1 MKNIHLLPTEKTS
14 RLSRDKNN
22 RNLFINTSKDFLFNA
37 ENLEYLNIYITS
49 DEEIKEGD
57 WVYYENGYL
66 KGVHK
71 VVNGQ
76 RPKTMFL
83 KKIILTTDQDLIKD
97 GVQSI
102 DDEFLEWFVK
112 NPSCEFVEVKSES
125 SKKFGLWKP
134 ECYPQIYKIIIPQEE
149 PNQELLPDFKITKN
163 IFDFV
168 SNLSDTNK
176 EEPNQDKWEQLRGEG
191 LDQPLTSWDEI
202 KQHVGLINDNIDE
215 FDKAAQEYF
224 ERKSKFKQD
233 LNDDIHEAHQTGRA
247 MKQEESKQECTCGVC
262 DNCEEQETIQ
272 ILKEAKEN
280 ALKQETIEEAANNF
294 AKLLGNKHE
303 TIFALEENAF
313 IEGAKWQ
320 SERMYNEDEVEKMV
334 RAAYTFGEKEFKYFG
349 AFKEWFEQ
357 FKKK

>member
-1 MKNIHLLPTEKTS
+1 MKNIHILPTDKPS
-14 RLSRDKNN
+14 RMVQIKD
-22 RNLFINTSKDFLFNA
+22 NLFFTTTTEIPGGVFKH
-37 ENLEYLNIYITS
+37 IYITS

-57 WVYYENGYL
+57 WMYYKHFGEDIVCKYDTM
-66 KGVHK
+66 
-71 VVNGQ
+71 NGQ
-76 RPKTMFL
+76 NTNVNEHKPYYQ
-83 KKIILTTDQDLIKD
+83 KIILTTDQSLE
-97 GVQSI
+97 GVQAI
-102 DDEFLEWFVK
+102 DDEFLEWFIK
-112 NPSCEFVEVKSES
+112 NPSCEWVELVNYLVRISN
-125 SKKFGLWKP
+125 FDWKT
-134 ECYPQIYKIIIPQEE
+134 EYKIIIPQEE

>member
-1 MKNIHLLPTEKTS
+1 MKNLHVLPTDKPSRLMIDTIENKLYLQPILHEKT
-14 RLSRDKNN
+14 
-22 RNLFINTSKDFLFNA
+22 INILPQ
-37 ENLEYLNIYITS
+37 NIYITS
-49 DEEIKEGD
+49 DEEIKDGD
-57 WVYYENGYL
+57 YFLDPRFPRMMIPL
-66 KGVHK
+66 K
-71 VVNGQ
+71 Q
-76 RPKTMFL
+76 RDRIYNHVIDKC

-97 GVQSI
+97 GVQAI
-102 DDEFLEWFVK
+102 DDEFLEWFIK
-112 NPSCEFVEVKSES
+112 NPSCEWVELVNYLVRISN
-125 SKKFGLWKP
+125 FDWKT
-134 ECYPQIYKIIIPQEE
+134 EYKIIIPQEE